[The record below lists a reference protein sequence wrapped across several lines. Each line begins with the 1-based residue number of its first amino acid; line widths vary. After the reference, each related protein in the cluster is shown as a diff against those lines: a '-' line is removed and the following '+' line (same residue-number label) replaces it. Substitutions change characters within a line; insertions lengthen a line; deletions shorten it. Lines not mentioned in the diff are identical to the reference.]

1 MIRMKYH
8 YKTTQYKASFL
19 TVICFILFVSYS
31 LLLYIRH
38 QYGVVALSY
47 IVESELLT
55 YSITDSTTWISAVL
69 GTVLCSI
76 PAIVLLSTLHFP
88 LPMKAL
94 AFLPSY
100 IVLGFL
106 TGISPSSVSS
116 TENELHL
123 LTPLLM
129 LLVAM
134 LLILFSQAYHENR
147 GEHAPIFNYLG
158 INVLVSCAG
167 MLSCIALTNT
177 DRQLHVQLAM
187 ADAMYRNDTL
197 KMERILKGETVS
209 NNNITAIQV
218 FDLSRRG
225 VLADKLFSINGLAGS
240 ESMLPDTMPASQVYH
255 TSSMVFEH
263 LSVAPGCD
271 SLSVP
276 GLLERALLE
285 RMTPGTDSLSSAES
299 HTLGVLAD
307 YYLCSLLLDRDLKR
321 FSSALPVYYDKGHT
335 LPLHY
340 REALCLIGSDTAG
353 QHIGHVADSVMYARY
368 SDYMKMRQS
377 VKEIPAVQYKEC
389 ASAYP
394 GSYWNYYFSD
404 PHRY

>member
-1 MIRMKYH
+1 MKYH

-31 LLLYIRH
+31 FLLYIKH

-55 YSITDSTTWISAVL
+55 SDIADSATWISAML

-100 IVLGFL
+100 IILGFL
-106 TGISPSSVSS
+106 TGISPSSVSA
-116 TENELHL
+116 TKNELHL
-123 LTPLLM
+123 LMPLLM
-129 LLVAM
+129 LLVTTF
-134 LLILFSQAYHENR
+134 LILFSQAYHENR

-158 INVLVSCAG
+158 INVLVSCVG

-177 DRQLHVQLAM
+177 DRQLHVQLAL

-197 KMERILKGETVS
+197 KMESILKGETVS

-218 FDLSRRG
+218 FDLSRKG
-225 VLADKLFSINGLAGS
+225 VLADKLFSINGLTGS
-240 ESMLPDTMPASQVYH
+240 ESILPDTMPASLVYH

-263 LSVAPGCD
+263 LSVDPGCD
-271 SLSVP
+271 SLCVP
-276 GLLERALLE
+276 DLLEKSLLE
-285 RMTPGTDSLSSAES
+285 KMTLGTDSISSADTE
-299 HTLGVLAD
+299 TLGVLTD
-307 YYLCSLLLDRDLKR
+307 YYLCSLLLDRELKR
-321 FSSALPVYYDKGHT
+321 FSSALSMYYDKGHT

-353 QHIGHVADSVMYARY
+353 QHIVHVPDSVMYARY

-377 VKEIPAVQYKEC
+377 LEEIPAVQYKEC

-394 GSYWNYYFSD
+394 GSYWNYYFSGL
-404 PHRY
+404 H

>member
-1 MIRMKYH
+1 MKYH

-31 LLLYIRH
+31 FLLYIKH

-47 IVESELLT
+47 IVESELLM
-55 YSITDSTTWISAVL
+55 SDITDSATWISAML

-100 IVLGFL
+100 IILGFL
-106 TGISPSSVSS
+106 TGISPSSVSA

-129 LLVAM
+129 LLVTT
-134 LLILFSQAYHENR
+134 LPILFSQAYHENR

-158 INVLVSCAG
+158 INVLVSCVG

-177 DRQLHVQLAM
+177 DRQLHVQLAL

-197 KMERILKGETVS
+197 KMESILKGETVS

-218 FDLSRRG
+218 FDLSRKG
-225 VLADKLFSINGLAGS
+225 VLADKLFSINGLTGS
-240 ESMLPDTMPASQVYH
+240 ENILPDTMPASLVYH

-263 LSVAPGCD
+263 L
-271 SLSVP
+271 
-276 GLLERALLE
+276 
-285 RMTPGTDSLSSAES
+285 
-299 HTLGVLAD
+299 
-307 YYLCSLLLDRDLKR
+307 
-321 FSSALPVYYDKGHT
+321 
-335 LPLHY
+335 
-340 REALCLIGSDTAG
+340 
-353 QHIGHVADSVMYARY
+353 
-368 SDYMKMRQS
+368 
-377 VKEIPAVQYKEC
+377 
-389 ASAYP
+389 
-394 GSYWNYYFSD
+394 
-404 PHRY
+404 

>member
-1 MIRMKYH
+1 MKYH

-31 LLLYIRH
+31 FLLYIKH

-47 IVESELLT
+47 IVESELLM
-55 YSITDSTTWISAVL
+55 SDITDSATWISAML

-100 IVLGFL
+100 IILGFL
-106 TGISPSSVSS
+106 TGISPSSVSA

-123 LTPLLM
+123 LMPLLM
-129 LLVAM
+129 LLVTT

-158 INVLVSCAG
+158 INVLVSCVG

-177 DRQLHVQLAM
+177 DRQLHVQLAL

-197 KMERILKGETVS
+197 KMESILKGETVS

-218 FDLSRRG
+218 FDLSRKG
-225 VLADKLFSINGLAGS
+225 VLADKLFSINGLTGS
-240 ESMLPDTMPASQVYH
+240 ESMLPDTMPASLVYH

-263 LSVAPGCD
+263 LSVDPGCD
-271 SLSVP
+271 SLCVP
-276 GLLERALLE
+276 DLLEKSLLE
-285 RMTPGTDSLSSAES
+285 KMTLGTDSLSSADTE
-299 HTLGVLAD
+299 TLKVLAD
-307 YYLCSLLLDRDLKR
+307 YYLCSLLLDRELKR
-321 FSSALPVYYDKGHT
+321 FSSALSMYYDKGHT

-353 QHIGHVADSVMYARY
+353 QHIGHVPDSVMYARY

-377 VKEIPAVQYKEC
+377 LEEIPAVQYKEC

-394 GSYWNYYFSD
+394 GSYWNYYFSGS
-404 PHRY
+404 H